1 MKQIRT
7 AQQHMDAAS
16 YRTAPIRVLPVPH
29 ALRATHARNSLRRC
43 GLGDGSGPTSGSL
56 RLWTRITA
64 SSSGRRRHQ
73 EGYIGVGSGRPLS
86 VDEMVDRVAAFQEVS
101 QEVGAKVRDVARRC
115 LYSGPGASGL
125 SRQDHRREPDNPVLL
140 EVRQTDVAGLRAIEH
155 DEDVRSEQGNKE
167 DWKNDKMVR
176 GCALRQS
183 VRVPHRS

>member
-1 MKQIRT
+1 VDGAGIRK
-7 AQQHMDAAS
+7 A
-16 YRTAPIRVLPVPH
+16 
-29 ALRATHARNSLRRC
+29 
-43 GLGDGSGPTSGSL
+43 TSGWEVVALSA
-56 RLWTRITA
+56 WTRWST
-64 SSSGRRRHQ
+64 
-73 EGYIGVGSGRPLS
+73 
-86 VDEMVDRVAAFQEVS
+86 RVAAFQEVS

-183 VRVPHRS
+183 VRCLIDRDSRGHEHHGLGGRGRPCPPTTHDKRVEGEEDPTVLRECASSESTGSKLTTTSHIAITQISRL